1 MIGLTFDGKLQAY
14 VTDEKNALENK
25 KLVINYTVDSL
36 TKEVTTTSI
45 LIEEEPLFMIT
56 FDYQDLK
63 AIVEGVD
70 K

>member
-1 MIGLTFDGKLQAY
+1 MMGLTFDGKLQAY

-63 AIVEGVD
+63 AIVEGEY

>member
-14 VTDEKNALENK
+14 VTDEKNGLENK

-36 TKEVTTTSI
+36 TNEVTTTSI

-63 AIVEGVD
+63 AIVEGED